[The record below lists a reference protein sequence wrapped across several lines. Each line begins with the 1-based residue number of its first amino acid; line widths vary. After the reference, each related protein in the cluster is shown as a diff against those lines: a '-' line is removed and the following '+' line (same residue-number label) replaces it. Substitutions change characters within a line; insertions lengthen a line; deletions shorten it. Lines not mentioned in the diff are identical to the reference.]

1 MSPAFED
8 AGHARLLVVDGESAP
23 RHALCEALRAQ
34 GFDAIGC
41 TGAEAALAVLRRQPV
56 DLLLAD
62 PTAPGTDGVALLQ
75 AARAL
80 DPTLV
85 DIAVIDAGGSAR
97 AAEAM
102 RSGAFDCIVAPF
114 GPGAIAPVLSR
125 ALALRRLRV
134 RNAALELRMR
144 EHAAE
149 LEAADRELD
158 TFTRTASHDLR
169 APLNT
174 VLGFSSL
181 LVQDF
186 SGQLASQ
193 QRAWLVE
200 IERAG
205 RQMSRLIDDLMRLT
219 RLGRQAPNL
228 LWIDMTSL
236 AREVADALAAPLQR
250 PALRLQIDALPPAC
264 ADAALVRQALIQLL
278 SNALKFTRDVDA
290 PHVHVGHLA
299 QGNSQGAYFV
309 RDNGAGFDMALAG
322 KLFQPFTRLHR
333 SDPFEGSGVGLS
345 IVQRIVRGHGGRV
358 WAEATP
364 GRGATFYFTLEAGAA
379 ATRT

>member
-8 AGHARLLVVDGESAP
+8 PGHARVLVVDGGSAQCQ
-23 RHALCEALRAQ
+23 ALCKALRAQ
-34 GFDAIGC
+34 GFDAVAC
-41 TGAEAALAVLRRQPV
+41 TGAEPALAELRRQPV

-62 PTAPGTDGVALLQ
+62 PTTAGADGIALLQ

-85 DIAVIDAGGSAR
+85 DIAVIGTGGPAG

-102 RSGAFDCIVAPF
+102 RWGAFDCVVAPF
-114 GPGAIAPVLSR
+114 EPGAIAPVLSR
-125 ALALRRLRV
+125 ALAVRRLRV

-149 LEAADRELD
+149 LQAAERELD

-186 SGQLASQ
+186 SDQLAAQ

-228 LWIDMTSL
+228 QWIDMAAL
-236 AREVADALAAPLQR
+236 AREVADELIAPLAR
-250 PALRLQIDALPPAC
+250 PALQLQIDALPPAC
-264 ADAALVRQALIQLL
+264 ADAALVRQVLAQLL
-278 SNALKFTRDVDA
+278 SNALKFTRQVEA
-290 PHVHVGHLA
+290 GHVHVGHLA
-299 QGNSQGAYFV
+299 QPGAPVAYFV
-309 RDNGAGFDMALAG
+309 RDNGAGFDMAAAG

-333 SDPFEGSGVGLS
+333 SDSFDGSGVGLS
-345 IVQRIVRGHGGRV
+345 IVQRIVRAHGGRV
-358 WAEATP
+358 WAEAAP

-379 ATRT
+379 AART

>member
-1 MSPAFED
+1 
-8 AGHARLLVVDGESAP
+8 
-23 RHALCEALRAQ
+23 LRAQ
-34 GFDAIGC
+34 GFDTVGC
-41 TGAEAALAVLRRQPV
+41 SGTEAALAALRRQPA

-62 PTAPGTDGVALLQ
+62 PTMTGTDGDSLLQ

-85 DIAVIDAGGSAR
+85 DIAVIDAGGSAS

-114 GPGAIAPVLSR
+114 EPSAVAPVLAR
-125 ALALRRLRV
+125 ALEVRRLRV

-144 EHAAE
+144 EHATE

-158 TFTRTASHDLR
+158 AFTRTASHDLR

-186 SGQLASQ
+186 SGQLAAQ

-205 RQMSRLIDDLMRLT
+205 RQMGRLIDDLMRLS

-228 LWIDMTSL
+228 QWTDMTAL
-236 AREVADALAAPLQR
+236 AREVADELVAPLER

-264 ADAALVRQALIQLL
+264 ADAALVRQALAQLL
-278 SNALKFTRDVDA
+278 SNALKFTRQVEA
-290 PHVHVGHLA
+290 GHVHVGHLA
-299 QGNSQGAYFV
+299 RPGAPAAYFV

-322 KLFQPFTRLHR
+322 KLFQAFMRLHR
-333 SDPFEGSGVGLS
+333 SDQFEGSGVGLS
-345 IVQRIVRGHGGRV
+345 IVQRIVRAHGGRV
-358 WAEATP
+358 WAEAAP

-379 ATRT
+379 ASRT